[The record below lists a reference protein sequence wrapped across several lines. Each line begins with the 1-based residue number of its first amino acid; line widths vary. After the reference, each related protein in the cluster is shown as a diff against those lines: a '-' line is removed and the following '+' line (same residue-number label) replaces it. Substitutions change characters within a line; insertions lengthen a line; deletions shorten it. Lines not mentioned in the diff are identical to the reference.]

1 MPEPRV
7 SFIFDFSEEM
17 NFDEIITFNHTYLKY
32 RLFDG
37 LALKVDEFPFLLNH
51 EFLLAGILN
60 NLKIYFLTGNMNF
73 DEKSLSSMN
82 NKEILQLV
90 KTRVQSYL
98 NDSDINFKSLFLDNL
113 PNYAKEIGFESTV
126 DLLLPIITK
135 IPEEKDSVKIK
146 FLQNL
151 KKFVEYLSTNGE
163 EGYKLIRDQIIPILN
178 EIFQDKKNVRIIDL
192 CSEALVELTKYIRDD
207 DRGYHILT
215 IVIVMAHD
223 DQDEESR
230 VLSAKL
236 FNQLAPI
243 IGREL
248 CELYVV
254 PQIASFAD
262 DPHSKVR
269 KAVAGNFLNMC
280 ISISEGSFKSKLL
293 PVYQKLSKD
302 SLWIVRKAAAE
313 ILHRITSLCDS
324 ETITSTLL
332 DIFRNFTS
340 DNQRYVRIAAI
351 EVLGQFIAL
360 LKKEDLT
367 DSILEFYIGIVDEYY
382 SNREMNSNE
391 ADVSKY
397 IN

>member
-1 MPEPRV
+1 
-7 SFIFDFSEEM
+7 
-17 NFDEIITFNHTYLKY
+17 
-32 RLFDG
+32 
-37 LALKVDEFPFLLNH
+37 
-51 EFLLAGILN
+51 
-60 NLKIYFLTGNMNF
+60 
-73 DEKSLSSMN
+73 
-82 NKEILQLV
+82 
-90 KTRVQSYL
+90 
-98 NDSDINFKSLFLDNL
+98 L

>member
-1 MPEPRV
+1 
-7 SFIFDFSEEM
+7 
-17 NFDEIITFNHTYLKY
+17 
-32 RLFDG
+32 
-37 LALKVDEFPFLLNH
+37 
-51 EFLLAGILN
+51 
-60 NLKIYFLTGNMNF
+60 
-73 DEKSLSSMN
+73 
-82 NKEILQLV
+82 
-90 KTRVQSYL
+90 
-98 NDSDINFKSLFLDNL
+98 
-113 PNYAKEIGFESTV
+113 
-126 DLLLPIITK
+126 
-135 IPEEKDSVKIK
+135 
-146 FLQNL
+146 
-151 KKFVEYLSTNGE
+151 
-163 EGYKLIRDQIIPILN
+163 
-178 EIFQDKKNVRIIDL
+178 VRIIDL
-192 CSEALVELTKYIRDD
+192 CSDALVELTKHIRDD

-280 ISISEGSFKSKLL
+280 ISVSESSFKSKLL

-313 ILHRITSLCDS
+313 ILPRITALCDG
-324 ETITSTLL
+324 ETISSTLL
-332 DIFRNFTS
+332 EIFRSFTS

-367 DSILEFYIGIVDEYY
+367 DSILEFYISIVEEYY
-382 SNREMNSNE
+382 SNKEMNTNE
-391 ADVSKY
+391 ADV
-397 IN
+397 NFG

>member
-1 MPEPRV
+1 VVKVDYLIYIDEL
-7 SFIFDFSEEM
+7 
-17 NFDEIITFNHTYLKY
+17 NFDEIITFNHSYRKY
-32 RLFDG
+32 HLFDG
-37 LALKVDEFPFLLNH
+37 FLTSTKIEEFPFLMNH
-51 EFLLAGILN
+51 EFLLAGN
-60 NLKIYFLTGNMNF
+60 QNF
-73 DEKSLSSMN
+73 DEKSFSSMN
-82 NKEILQLV
+82 NKEILQLI
-90 KTRVQSYL
+90 KSRVQNYL
-98 NDSDINFKSLFLDNL
+98 SEGDINFKMLFIESI

-126 DLLLPIITK
+126 DLILPIVAK
-135 IPEEKDSVKIK
+135 IPEEKDNVKIK

-151 KKFVEYLSTNGE
+151 KKFVEYLVENGE
-163 EGYKLIRDQIIPILN
+163 EGYKISRDQIIPILN
-178 EIFQDKKNVRIIDL
+178 EIFQDKKNIRVIEL
-192 CSEALVELTKYIRDD
+192 CSEALVEITKYIKDED
-207 DRGYHILT
+207 KGFHILT

-280 ISISEGSFKSKLL
+280 TSVSESSFKSKLL
-293 PVYQKLSKD
+293 LVYQKLSKD

-313 ILHRITSLCDS
+313 ILTKITSLCDS
-324 ETITSTLL
+324 ETVSTALL
-332 DIFRNFTS
+332 DIFRSFTS

-351 EVLGQFIAL
+351 EVIGQFISL
-360 LKKEDLT
+360 LRKEDLSG
-367 DSILEFYIGIVDEYY
+367 SILEFYIGIVDEYY
-382 SNREMNSNE
+382 GNKDMNSNE
-391 ADVSKY
+391 TDVIFS
-397 IN
+397 

>member
-1 MPEPRV
+1 
-7 SFIFDFSEEM
+7 
-17 NFDEIITFNHTYLKY
+17 L
-32 RLFDG
+32 
-37 LALKVDEFPFLLNH
+37 
-51 EFLLAGILN
+51 
-60 NLKIYFLTGNMNF
+60 
-73 DEKSLSSMN
+73 N
-82 NKEILQLV
+82 NKEILQHV
-90 KTRVQSYL
+90 KNRVQSYL
-98 NDSDINFKSLFLDNL
+98 NDSDINFKCLFLDNL
-113 PNYAKEIGFESTV
+113 PNYAKEVGFESTV
-126 DLLLPIITK
+126 DLLLPIVSK

-146 FLQNL
+146 FLQNVR
-151 KKFVEYLSTNGE
+151 KFVEYLYGNSD

-178 EIFQDKKNVRIIDL
+178 EIFQDKKNTRVIEL
-192 CSEALVELTKYIRDD
+192 CSDALVDLTKYIKDD

-223 DQDEESR
+223 DQDDESR

-280 ISISEGSFKSKLL
+280 MSVSESSFKTKLL
-293 PVYQKLSKD
+293 PVYEKLSKD

-313 ILHRITSLCDS
+313 ILPKITSLCDS
-324 ETITSTLL
+324 ETVSTTLL
-332 DIFRNFTS
+332 EIFRNFTG

-360 LKKEDLT
+360 LKKDDLS
-367 DSILEFYIGIVDEYY
+367 DNILDFYIGIVEEFY
-382 SNREMNSNE
+382 MNKDMNTNE
-391 ADVSKY
+391 ADVDFF
-397 IN
+397 

>member
-1 MPEPRV
+1 
-7 SFIFDFSEEM
+7 
-17 NFDEIITFNHTYLKY
+17 
-32 RLFDG
+32 
-37 LALKVDEFPFLLNH
+37 
-51 EFLLAGILN
+51 
-60 NLKIYFLTGNMNF
+60 
-73 DEKSLSSMN
+73 
-82 NKEILQLV
+82 
-90 KTRVQSYL
+90 L
-98 NDSDINFKSLFLDNL
+98 NDGDTNFKSLFLDNL
-113 PNYAKEIGFESTV
+113 PNYAKEVGFESTV
-126 DLLLPIITK
+126 DLLLPIVTK
-135 IPEEKDSVKIK
+135 IPAEKDSVKIK

-151 KKFVEYLSTNGE
+151 KKFVEYLNENGE

-178 EIFQDKKNVRIIDL
+178 EIFQDKKNVRVIDL

-207 DRGYHILT
+207 DKGFHILT

-280 ISISEGSFKSKLL
+280 ESVSKSSFKSKLL

-313 ILHRITSLCDS
+313 ILPKITCLCDN

-332 DIFRNFTS
+332 EVFKNFTS

-351 EVLGQFIAL
+351 EVLGQFICL
-360 LKKEDLT
+360 LKKEDLNE
-367 DSILEFYIGIVDEYY
+367 SILDFYIGIIEEYY
-382 SNREMNSNE
+382 TNKDSNTNE
-391 ADVSKY
+391 ADVIK
-397 IN
+397 N

>member
-1 MPEPRV
+1 
-7 SFIFDFSEEM
+7 
-17 NFDEIITFNHTYLKY
+17 
-32 RLFDG
+32 
-37 LALKVDEFPFLLNH
+37 
-51 EFLLAGILN
+51 
-60 NLKIYFLTGNMNF
+60 
-73 DEKSLSSMN
+73 MN
-82 NKEILQLV
+82 NKEILSLV

-98 NDSDINFKSLFLDNL
+98 NEGDVNFKCLFLDNM

-126 DLLLPIITK
+126 DLLLPIINK
-135 IPEEKDSVKIK
+135 IPQEKDSVKIK
-146 FLQNL
+146 FLNNL
-151 KKFVEYLSTNGE
+151 KKFNDYLAENGE
-163 EGYKLIRDQIIPILN
+163 EGYKLIRDQVTPILS
-178 EIFQDKKNVRIIDL
+178 EMFQEKKNVRVIEL
-192 CSEALVELTKYIRDD
+192 CTEALVELTKHIRDE
-207 DRGYHILT
+207 DRGFHILT

-280 ISISEGSFKSKLL
+280 MSVSEASFKTKLL
-293 PVYQKLSKD
+293 PVYHKLSQD

-313 ILHRITSLCDS
+313 ILPKITSLCDG
-324 ETITSTLL
+324 ETVSTTLL
-332 DIFRNFTS
+332 EIFRNFTS

-351 EVLGQFIAL
+351 EVLGQFVCL

-367 DSILEFYIGIVDEYY
+367 DSILEFYIGIIEEYY
-382 SNREMNSNE
+382 TNKDYANFE
-391 ADVSKY
+391 ASDVFFF
-397 IN
+397 NLR